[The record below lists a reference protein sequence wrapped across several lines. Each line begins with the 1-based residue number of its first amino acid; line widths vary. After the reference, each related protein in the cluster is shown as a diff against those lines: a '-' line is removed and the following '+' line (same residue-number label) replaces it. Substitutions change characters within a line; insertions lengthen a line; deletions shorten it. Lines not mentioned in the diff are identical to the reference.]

1 MFHEVH
7 GYTEAVPPGDQ
18 TIAMILFAVASHLT
32 LNVTP
37 AAQSIIP
44 IQDLDYVYSA
54 LNEPSQALRKTRG
67 RPWGGV
73 KERR

>member
-18 TIAMILFAVASHLT
+18 TIAMILFAAASHLT
-32 LNVTP
+32 LDVSL

-44 IQDLDYVYSA
+44 IQEVDYGSSTLKSL
-54 LNEPSQALRKTRG
+54 LNRCVRHDAVRG
-67 RPWGGV
+67 VGSSEMG
-73 KERR
+73 